1 MRKVSELI
9 RLAVENP
16 LYLNGDQNTNH
27 NTGFLCNVVEK
38 MPFTKAEK
46 RATLNAISAAIGP
59 SSETLFGFMIE
70 NYAPICDS
78 PVMTRAK
85 MHELICSNTCRQRN
99 DLRVQFW
106 AVLCMDL
113 VRKGL

>member
-1 MRKVSELI
+1 MRKASELI

-16 LYLNGDQNTNH
+16 LYLNGDYNAH
-27 NTGFLCNVVEK
+27 PNTGFLCNVVEK

-46 RATLNAISAAIGP
+46 RSALKAINVAIGP
-59 SSETLFGFMIE
+59 SSDTLFEFMIG
-70 NYAPICDS
+70 NYAPICNS
-78 PVMTRAK
+78 PVKTRAK